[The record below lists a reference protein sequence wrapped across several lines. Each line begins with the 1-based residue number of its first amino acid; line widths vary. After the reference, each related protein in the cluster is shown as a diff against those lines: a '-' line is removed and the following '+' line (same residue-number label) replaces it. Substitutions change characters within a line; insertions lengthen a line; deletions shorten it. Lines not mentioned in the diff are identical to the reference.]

1 MYILIVSPNNF
12 PENDAGAVR
21 DCTFAKIYQQL
32 GYDVFHIG
40 MNPTSKSGCFK
51 RIKYYSL
58 YNNNSG
64 IIRKIYNLIS
74 YRKRLYNLMKKIEEK
89 NGKPSVIHVYDI
101 PKSGIELLRKYA
113 IKNNIRIIH
122 DSVEWYSPCE
132 FKMGRFAYPYILK
145 NWTNSKIIRKPMYVY
160 AISRYLEQYYLGKGL
175 KTLRVPV
182 IMDSDEYFPNIVNND
197 TIKIVYAGSPAKKD
211 YLKECIIAFGNLAD
225 NERKRFEFHVY
236 GANQDYVNNCLG
248 DKKISEII
256 AHGRVTRDEVTQA
269 LSTSDFSILLR
280 PSNERYTK
288 AGFPT
293 KSVEAMM
300 NGCAM
305 ICNLTSDLEM
315 YLIDEKNSII
325 VEECNSRA
333 MTYALRRVLSLNRKQ
348 IDEIKKNANNTAKS
362 YFDYHAWISDIKKFI
377 ED

>member
-160 AISRYLEQYYLGKGL
+160 AISRYLEQYYLDKGL

-211 YLKECIIAFGNLAD
+211 YLKECIIAFGNLTD
-225 NERKRFEFHVY
+225 KERRKFEFHVY
-236 GANQDYVNNCLG
+236 GANQGYVNNCLHG
-248 DKKISEII
+248 RKIPEII
-256 AHGRVTRDEVTQA
+256 AHGRVSREEVTQA
-269 LSTSDFSILLR
+269 LSNSDFSILLR

-333 MTYALRRVLSLNRKQ
+333 MTYALRRALSLNRKQ

-362 YFDYHAWISDIKKFI
+362 YFDYHAWISDVRKFI

>member
-21 DCTFAKIYQQL
+21 DCTFAKIYQNL

-40 MNPTSKSGCFK
+40 MNPISKSGCFK
-51 RIKYYSL
+51 GIKYHSL
-58 YNNNSG
+58 YNDNNG
-64 IIRKIYNLIS
+64 IFSKIYNLIS
-74 YRKRLYNLMKKIEEK
+74 YRKRLFNLLKKIVEK
-89 NGKPSVIHVYDI
+89 NGKPNVIHIYDI

-160 AISRYLEQYYLGKGL
+160 AISRYLEQYYSGKGL

-182 IMDSDEYFPNIVNND
+182 IMDSDEYFPNKVNND
-197 TIKIVYAGSPAKKD
+197 IIKIVYAGSPAKKD
-211 YLKECIIAFGNLAD
+211 YLKECIIAFGNLMD
-225 NERKRFEFHVY
+225 KQRKKFEFHIY
-236 GANQDYVNNCLG
+236 GASQDYVNECLS
-248 DKKISEII
+248 DKKITEIL
-256 AHGRVTRDEVTQA
+256 AHGRVTREEVKQA
-269 LSTSDFSILLR
+269 LSNSDFSILLR

-315 YLIDEKNSII
+315 YLIDGENSII

-333 MTYALRRVLSLNRKQ
+333 MTNALRRVLSLNRKQ
-348 IDEIKKNANNTAKS
+348 INEIKKNANTTAKS
-362 YFDYHAWISDIKKFI
+362 YFDYHAWISDIKNFI